1 MKKWTASPTLFDSK
15 PTKSYVAPEMDI
27 IEFHSATSLLDASEF
42 DVPNEENPSNEDKG
56 FGGGFN

>member
-15 PTKSYVAPEMDI
+15 TTKSYVAPEMNV
-27 IEFHSATSLLDASEF
+27 IEFHSATCLLDASQF
-42 DVPNEENPSNEDKG
+42 EEYTSNEDKG

>member
-1 MKKWTASPTLFDSK
+1 MKKRTASPSLFDRK

-27 IEFHSATSLLDASEF
+27 IEFHSATSLLDASEV

-56 FGGGFN
+56 FGGPFN